1 MGPIFVSS
9 SLFKNILVSFGHFL
23 AKIFLIL
30 YTLSW
35 YFTTE
40 VILLCT
46 SENQSFYK
54 DPLRFFYQEIFSNT
68 FFSNQNAQKYLMDSW
83 IWNTAPQRFHLA
95 LFGKILW
102 IDRSKIKF
110 ANGFLLIHFIITKTG
125 NKVFA
130 SKNNSFTMHN
140 GLNWIKFLDKGAFYL
155 HLHCICTANH
165 WKTQMH
171 QNIIRIWKEWRHF
184 IVPSTDNRYG
194 IYQFSFRW
202 IDYSFHIE
210 CSGQKTGKSHICAL
224 RRIQHC

>member
-1 MGPIFVSS
+1 
-9 SLFKNILVSFGHFL
+9 
-23 AKIFLIL
+23 
-30 YTLSW
+30 
-35 YFTTE
+35 
-40 VILLCT
+40 
-46 SENQSFYK
+46 
-54 DPLRFFYQEIFSNT
+54 
-68 FFSNQNAQKYLMDSW
+68 MDSW

-184 IVPSTDNRYG
+184 IVPSTDMGFTSFSSGELTIASILNAVDKKLANPISVHYG
-194 IYQFSFRW
+194 ESNTV
-202 IDYSFHIE
+202 
-210 CSGQKTGKSHICAL
+210 K
-224 RRIQHC
+224 